1 MTLAVYIQD
10 VSQSSRRVMLQR
22 PCNLDLL
29 HYKVLTAFEFA
40 KSKPA
45 FSKCAKNSIS
55 CAAILKTTLLSGFI
69 LVIQ

>member
-10 VSQSSRRVMLQR
+10 VSQSSRRAMLQR

-40 KSKPA
+40 KSKP
-45 FSKCAKNSIS
+45 FPNG
-55 CAAILKTTLLSGFI
+55 LKIRFRAPPF
-69 LVIQ
+69 